1 MRFLLKW
8 LQYVCKMIKEGS
20 VGLGWDVD
28 SVIYSHLHCVNMML
42 DVMLDSC
49 GMWETTYRKPDVI
62 LLDDSRKVKLQGQK
76 NMPTTVM
83 AFKSLI
89 FLSFCHLPQL
99 NF

>member
-28 SVIYSHLHCVNMML
+28 SVIYSHFHSVNMML

-49 GMWETTYRKPDVI
+49 GVRKPDVI

-89 FLSFCHLPQL
+89 FLSFCHLPQP